1 MGSRFSLIDLAKA
14 VLRAW
19 LGKRES
25 LQCADKC
32 VVKTTYDTGGSMNV
46 IDRLHAGLK
55 AVAENF
61 VVEALAKDL
70 QPKIVEIIKKHGK
83 DRQRKSPLSPLLSV
97 WLILSLPLAP

>member
-1 MGSRFSLIDLAKA
+1 
-14 VLRAW
+14 
-19 LGKRES
+19 
-25 LQCADKC
+25 
-32 VVKTTYDTGGSMNV
+32 MNV